1 MIYESSPFHD
11 TESFQI
17 CPESP
22 ECNRLV
28 TPCTR
33 RSPSK
38 HCPNQN
44 FGARKNRRWKGI
56 GDRSEARGGTSVA
69 RGLILSAN
77 NRGKRRMS
85 KPSAPLNKRLS
96 HSVLFTPRH
105 LLLYNRALSRTTK
118 RKKRNAEPIGGRP
131 AVQRHAVHG
140 CRRFSKWQTTLVKQC
155 NG

>member
-1 MIYESSPFHD
+1 MYESSPFHD

-28 TPCTR
+28 TPCTPRNTVPIRISVHAKIEDGMESVTDR
-33 RSPSK
+33 R
-38 HCPNQN
+38 
-44 FGARKNRRWKGI
+44 
-56 GDRSEARGGTSVA
+56 ARGGTSVA
-69 RGLILSAN
+69 PGLILSAN

-85 KPSAPLNKRLS
+85 KPSAPLNRPLS

-118 RKKRNAEPIGGRP
+118 RKKRKRGADWRP
-131 AVQRHAVHG
+131 ASG
-140 CRRFSKWQTTLVKQC
+140 SKTRRTRLSSV
-155 NG
+155 